1 MPPVKF
7 HAGEDVLGSATEP
20 GMMAIVSSERKSSC
34 QVLASS
40 AWAVYLTWL
49 LVVVFALPPFCAIV
63 DVAVGCLVVNVV
75 LAIRFLDKYKFVGF
89 ASMGSMRQVLLRLL
103 DKSGRRV

>member
-1 MPPVKF
+1 M
-7 HAGEDVLGSATEP
+7 GSISY
-20 GMMAIVSSERKSSC
+20 MAVGGS
-34 QVLASS
+34 
-40 AWAVYLTWL
+40 
-49 LVVVFALPPFCAIV
+49 FCITAILCYRII

-75 LAIRFLDKYKFVGF
+75 LAIRFLYKYKFVGF

>member
-1 MPPVKF
+1 MEAAAGSMISHAELASLAVQRLSMLPSSMPPVKF

-20 GMMAIVSSERKSSC
+20 GMMAIVSSERQSSC

-63 DVAVGCLVVNVV
+63 
-75 LAIRFLDKYKFVGF
+75 
-89 ASMGSMRQVLLRLL
+89 
-103 DKSGRRV
+103 

>member
-1 MPPVKF
+1 M
-7 HAGEDVLGSATEP
+7 GSISY
-20 GMMAIVSSERKSSC
+20 MAVGGS
-34 QVLASS
+34 
-40 AWAVYLTWL
+40 
-49 LVVVFALPPFCAIV
+49 FCITTILCYRIV

-75 LAIRFLDKYKFVGF
+75 LAIRFLYKYKFVGF